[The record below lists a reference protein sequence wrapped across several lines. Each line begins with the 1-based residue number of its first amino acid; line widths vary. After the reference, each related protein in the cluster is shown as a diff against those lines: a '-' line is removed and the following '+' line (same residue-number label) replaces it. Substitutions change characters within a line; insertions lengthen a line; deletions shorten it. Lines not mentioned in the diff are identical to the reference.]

1 MNMPSAWARRCLS
14 VLAVGVIVFAGGC
27 ATTLPVAEVR
37 LVGKAF
43 EDLNAASQPLLD
55 DLALAEREQG
65 RRNAVARAGAMADG
79 ASPKTNPCPDV
90 VLRRGISAAV
100 PSVQAGFCPPDAG
113 YYSDL
118 VDPPATRA
126 FRRSLAAIGD
136 YSRLLLMLAEG
147 RNVDEANAQLHAVA
161 WNVGLALEASGLG
174 GASVVAPSLLEA
186 LNPLVELAAR
196 DANAAELRRLVR
208 EETPKVERLAL
219 ALRDGAPALFKTL
232 TGSALARFSTDGLAN
247 AEVARAEAQR
257 IEGYRVAV
265 SNYVVL
271 LDEYA
276 LLLREL
282 GSLYDQPRGRLA
294 QLAERSADLSMRADA
309 WRRTLAGLRTGLR

>member
-1 MNMPSAWARRCLS
+1 MAKPYIRAFRRP
-14 VLAVGVIVFAGGC
+14 LALALAAILAGGC
-27 ATTLPVAEVR
+27 ATTVPVAEVR

-43 EDLNAASQPLLD
+43 DDLNAASQPLLD

-65 RRNAVARAGAMADG
+65 RRNAVARAGAIADG
-79 ASPKTNPCPDV
+79 ATPKPNPCPDV
-90 VLRRGISAAV
+90 VLRRGTGAAV
-100 PSVQAGFCPPDAG
+100 PNVQAGFCAPDAG

-147 RNVDEANAQLHAVA
+147 RNIDEANTQLHAVA
-161 WNVGLALEASGLG
+161 WNVGVAVEASGLG
-174 GASVVAPSLLEA
+174 GASVIAPSLLEA

-219 ALRDGAPALFKTL
+219 AVRDGAPALFKTL
-232 TGSALARFSTDGLAN
+232 TGSALARYSTDGLAN

-257 IEGYRVAV
+257 IEGYRIAV

-282 GSLYDQPRGRLA
+282 GTLYDQPRGGRLA

>member
-90 VLRRGISAAV
+90 VLRRGASAAV

-174 GASVVAPSLLEA
+174 GASVVPPSLLEA